1 MRAMRQKVSI
11 ILICISTCV
20 CAASFFLLP
29 DIAAVQWSGGE
40 AVNFL
45 PGFAVPI
52 IGFVITLL
60 CNFVWSVLAPK
71 WDTAMVYTPMRVLL
85 FILGTLL
92 GASGIIFNFI
102 ILLMN

>member
-11 ILICISTCV
+11 ILICISACV

-52 IGFVITLL
+52 IGFAITLL
-60 CNFVWSVLAPK
+60 CNFVWSVLASK
-71 WDTAMVYTPMRVLL
+71 WDTAMFTADKGTVVYTRHTARRIRHCL
-85 FILGTLL
+85 
-92 GASGIIFNFI
+92 
-102 ILLMN
+102 